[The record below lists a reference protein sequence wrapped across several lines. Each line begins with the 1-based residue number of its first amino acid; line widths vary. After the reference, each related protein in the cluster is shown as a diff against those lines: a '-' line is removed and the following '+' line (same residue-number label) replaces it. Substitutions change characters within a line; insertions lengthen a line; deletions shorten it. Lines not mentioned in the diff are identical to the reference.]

1 MSFVTILLLVDLPIH
16 IILFPFHTVSYTI
29 TLMVIYLVTLSSLR
43 KQKMKKKSTLNNWVL
58 FLAIQFCK

>member
-1 MSFVTILLLVDLPIH
+1 MSFVTIVLLVDRPFH

-43 KQKMKKKSTLNNWVL
+43 KEKIKKKSTSNNWVL